1 MSDGKTVDDE
11 VEEVAERAET
21 RSPMTPGPAG
31 LLAKEPEKTL
41 QSPRPRGCR
50 EMG

>member
-1 MSDGKTVDDE
+1 MGKTVDDG
-11 VEEVAERAET
+11 VKGVAYGVET
-21 RSPMTPGPAG
+21 RNPMTQGPAG
-31 LLAKEPEKTL
+31 LLAKELEKTL